1 MLFIISCVEVFI
13 LGHSGF
19 AKPEHSNEKRLTCYT
34 IDLSQKKIAMTKKL
48 IAPLILLALLVISCA
63 TNGSYNDGYARPV
76 YIAPGVGL
84 GTIIAVVVSWSRNK
98 SILWAIIHG
107 ILGWLYVIYAI
118 FVKAKD

>member
-1 MLFIISCVEVFI
+1 MIR
-13 LGHSGF
+13 
-19 AKPEHSNEKRLTCYT
+19 K
-34 IDLSQKKIAMTKKL
+34 M
-48 IAPLILLALLVISCA
+48 IAPLILLALLIISC
-63 TNGSYNDGYARPV
+63 TSHQPYDDNYARPV